1 MPVIGNIPKARG
13 RGVRKVELGSATGPG
28 SDVSVGAG
36 SVVEFS
42 VAVSP
47 TLRNVDS
54 VKTVR
59 VSGLPANIL
68 VSQVD
73 FSPTSITFRAVNPTA
88 SAITIAA
95 NSLTV
100 TFEAIGY

>member
-1 MPVIGNIPKARG
+1 
-13 RGVRKVELGSATGPG
+13 
-28 SDVSVGAG
+28 
-36 SVVEFS
+36 
-42 VAVSP
+42 
-47 TLRNVDS
+47 VDS